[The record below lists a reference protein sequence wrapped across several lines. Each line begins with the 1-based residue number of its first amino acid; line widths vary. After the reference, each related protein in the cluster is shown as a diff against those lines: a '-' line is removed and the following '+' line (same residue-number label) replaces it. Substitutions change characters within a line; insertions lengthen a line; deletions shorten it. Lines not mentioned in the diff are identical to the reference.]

1 MLLYFSSDKNISIF
15 DEETKA
21 LGIDVKIETQRC
33 LTDYV
38 RANMNKLNHL
48 EYLAIDLEYIVD
60 DDQEILTTLSAF
72 KVFNSSIT
80 IIIVTFERKQGD
92 ILLARLFADGIYNF
106 ITSKNEMD
114 MSREVKICLD
124 HTQNSYANA
133 IGFKLDNI
141 EEPKEKRKSFW
152 GNVLDNFKSKNKK
165 EEKEFKVKETK
176 LKKEKRPKKSKE
188 VVKDD
193 IPTNSHKEEIY
204 ENNFYNEDD
213 YIKEENTSL
222 SSSIEKRPK
231 KSKEVVKDDI
241 PTNSHKEEI
250 YENNFYNEDDY
261 IKEENISSNS
271 SITEKVKN
279 TKEVQ
284 VNNKDIDMKINALF
298 SKEEDSNRFIT
309 EKRRK
314 KLDIEKLKDDV
325 FLFYYYQKPVG
336 IISKNTCIVDKIF
349 EKDDIIRFF
358 ESQNIGLKFEDNVLQ
373 EIADIKSYVERG
385 DVYDCN

>member
-21 LGIDVKIETQRC
+21 LGIDVKIETERC

-60 DDQEILTTLSAF
+60 DDQEILNTLSAF

-106 ITSKNEMD
+106 ITSKNEID

-141 EEPKEKRKSFW
+141 EEPKEKRKGFW
-152 GNVLDNFKSKNKK
+152 NNVLDNFKSKNKK

-188 VVKDD
+188 TVKDD
-193 IPTNSHKEEIY
+193 IPVNSYKEEIY
-204 ENNFYNEDD
+204 ESDWYV
-213 YIKEENTSL
+213 KEESKSL
-222 SSSIEKRPK
+222 NNNITK
-231 KSKEVVKDDI
+231 KI
-241 PTNSHKEEI
+241 R
-250 YENNFYNEDDY
+250 
-261 IKEENISSNS
+261 NI
-271 SITEKVKN
+271 
-279 TKEVQ
+279 KEVQ
-284 VNNKDIDMKINALF
+284 VNNKDVDMKINALF
-298 SKEEDSNRFIT
+298 SKEENGNRFIT

-358 ESQNIGLKFEDNVLQ
+358 ESQNIRLKFEDNVLQ

>member
-21 LGIDVKIETQRC
+21 LGIDVKIETERC

-60 DDQEILTTLSAF
+60 DDQEILNTLSAF

-222 SSSIEKRPK
+222 SSSI
-231 KSKEVVKDDI
+231 
-241 PTNSHKEEI
+241 
-250 YENNFYNEDDY
+250 
-261 IKEENISSNS
+261 
-271 SITEKVKN
+271 TEKVKN

-358 ESQNIGLKFEDNVLQ
+358 ESQNIRLKFEDNVLQ

>member
-21 LGIDVKIETQRC
+21 LGIDVKIETERC

-60 DDQEILTTLSAF
+60 DDQEILNTLSAF

-106 ITSKNEMD
+106 ITSKNEID

-141 EEPKEKRKSFW
+141 EEPKEKRKGFW
-152 GNVLDNFKSKNKK
+152 NNVLDNFKSKNKK

-188 VVKDD
+188 TVKDD
-193 IPTNSHKEEIY
+193 IPVNSYKEEIY
-204 ENNFYNEDD
+204 EDN
-213 YIKEENTSL
+213 YIKEEHYYNENNL
-222 SSSIEKRPK
+222 KEHQIAI
-231 KSKEVVKDDI
+231 SKEDKSLRQVI
-241 PTNSHKEEI
+241 REI
-250 YENNFYNEDDY
+250 KSDSFGL
-261 IKEENISSNS
+261 IATFKNI
-271 SITEKVKN
+271 
-279 TKEVQ
+279 
-284 VNNKDIDMKINALF
+284 
-298 SKEEDSNRFIT
+298 EEDILVNGKSPIFMEII
-309 EKRRK
+309 E
-314 KLDIEKLKDDV
+314 DIKVLNYFGNV
-325 FLFYYYQKPVG
+325 VG
-336 IISKNTCIVDKIF
+336 IIEDDTAIIDINFETEILKNYCDENNLTYIFKDNIYDKLANF
-349 EKDDIIRFF
+349 
-358 ESQNIGLKFEDNVLQ
+358 S
-373 EIADIKSYVERG
+373 
-385 DVYDCN
+385 

>member
-21 LGIDVKIETQRC
+21 LGIDVKIETERC
-33 LTDYV
+33 LTDYI
-38 RANMNKLNHL
+38 RTNMNKLNHL
-48 EYLAIDLEYIVD
+48 EYLAIDLEYIID
-60 DDQEILTTLSAF
+60 DDREILNTLSAF
-72 KVFNSSIT
+72 KVCNSSIT

-106 ITSKNEMD
+106 ITSKNEID

-141 EEPKEKRKSFW
+141 EEPKEKRKGFW
-152 GNVLDNFKSKNKK
+152 NNVLDNFKSKNKK

-188 VVKDD
+188 TVKDD
-193 IPTNSHKEEIY
+193 IPVNSYKEEIY
-204 ENNFYNEDD
+204 ESDWYV
-213 YIKEENTSL
+213 KEESKSL
-222 SSSIEKRPK
+222 NNNITK
-231 KSKEVVKDDI
+231 KI
-241 PTNSHKEEI
+241 R
-250 YENNFYNEDDY
+250 
-261 IKEENISSNS
+261 NI
-271 SITEKVKN
+271 
-279 TKEVQ
+279 KEVQ
-284 VNNKDIDMKINALF
+284 VNNKDVDMKINALF
-298 SKEEDSNRFIT
+298 SKEENGNRFIT

-358 ESQNIGLKFEDNVLQ
+358 ESQNIRLKFEDNVLQ

>member
-21 LGIDVKIETQRC
+21 LGIDVKIETERC

-60 DDQEILTTLSAF
+60 DDQEILNTLSAF

-222 SSSIEKRPK
+222 SSSI
-231 KSKEVVKDDI
+231 
-241 PTNSHKEEI
+241 
-250 YENNFYNEDDY
+250 
-261 IKEENISSNS
+261 
-271 SITEKVKN
+271 TEKVKN

-336 IISKNTCIVDKIF
+336 TISKNTCIVDKIF

-358 ESQNIGLKFEDNVLQ
+358 ESQNIRLKFEDNVLQ

>member
-21 LGIDVKIETQRC
+21 LGIDVKIETERC

-60 DDQEILTTLSAF
+60 DDQEILNTLSAF

-141 EEPKEKRKSFW
+141 EEPKEKRKNFW

-222 SSSIEKRPK
+222 S
-231 KSKEVVKDDI
+231 
-241 PTNSHKEEI
+241 
-250 YENNFYNEDDY
+250 
-261 IKEENISSNS
+261 S

-358 ESQNIGLKFEDNVLQ
+358 ESQNIRLKFEDNVLQ

>member
-60 DDQEILTTLSAF
+60 DDQEILNTLSAF

-222 SSSIEKRPK
+222 SSSI
-231 KSKEVVKDDI
+231 
-241 PTNSHKEEI
+241 
-250 YENNFYNEDDY
+250 
-261 IKEENISSNS
+261 
-271 SITEKVKN
+271 TEKVKN

-358 ESQNIGLKFEDNVLQ
+358 ESQNIRLKFEDNVLQ

>member
-1 MLLYFSSDKNISIF
+1 MKTLK
-15 DEETKA
+15 
-21 LGIDVKIETQRC
+21 
-33 LTDYV
+33 
-38 RANMNKLNHL
+38 MKLNMKIIAL
-48 EYLAIDLEYIVD
+48 LT
-60 DDQEILTTLSAF
+60 IL
-72 KVFNSSIT
+72 VT
-80 IIIVTFERKQGD
+80 IIATSMTKIKGKLQEQKG
-92 ILLARLFADGIYNF
+92 ADG
-106 ITSKNEMD
+106 T
-114 MSREVKICLD
+114 
-124 HTQNSYANA
+124 T
-133 IGFKLDNI
+133 
-141 EEPKEKRKSFW
+141 EKGGW
-152 GNVLDNFKSKNKK
+152 
-165 EEKEFKVKETK
+165 
-176 LKKEKRPKKSKE
+176 
-188 VVKDD
+188 
-193 IPTNSHKEEIY
+193 
-204 ENNFYNEDD
+204 
-213 YIKEENTSL
+213 
-222 SSSIEKRPK
+222 IEKRPK